1 MSGKLPN
8 LTKVLS
14 FSGTRFLSATGCTAG
29 ELKDFS
35 MFSTAAVVTSR
46 FHLPFAVLKFFNLL
60 VTVAYAMSFIA
71 QNALISVAVNSEPK
85 DAFNFEIISSVVIL
99 IVNGT

>member
-1 MSGKLPN
+1 
-8 LTKVLS
+8 
-14 FSGTRFLSATGCTAG
+14 
-29 ELKDFS
+29 
-35 MFSTAAVVTSR
+35 
-46 FHLPFAVLKFFNLL
+46 AVLKFFNLL

-85 DAFNFEIISSVVIL
+85 DAFNLEMISSVVIL